1 MIPHSRP
8 TLGPDD
14 LWALSAVLDSGHL
27 SEGPRVAA
35 FEEMIAS
42 RLGSRAGV
50 AASSGTAALSL
61 ALRALRI
68 GPGDEVVL
76 PAYACSALGHAVRF
90 AGADPVLA
98 DVREDLALDPE
109 AAARRLNAKTR
120 AVVVVHPFG
129 HPVALEPFLEWDLPV
144 IEDCAQALGAALH
157 GWPAGSLGAV
167 AVCSFYAT
175 KMIAAGEGG
184 MLVSRHEDVVRR
196 ARAMRSGRGE
206 ATGAFNHKLTDL
218 AAALGLAQLRRLDSF
233 VARRR
238 EIADRYHA
246 AFAETALRIPER
258 ETGAEPCFSR
268 YIVRVPAEASLF
280 VGTLR
285 WRGVEAKR
293 AIADPLVATADP
305 DDFPE
310 AARAFEE
317 CVSLPIYP
325 SLDDGEAEHVVA
337 AVEEAL
343 EEVLEEVAA

>member
-1 MIPHSRP
+1 MIQHSRP
-8 TLGPDD
+8 TVGVDD
-14 LWALSAVLDSGHL
+14 VRAVSEVLESGHL

-35 FEEMIAS
+35 FEEAVAL
-42 RLGSRAGV
+42 RLGARGGV
-50 AASSGTAALSL
+50 AASSGTAALGL
-61 ALRALRI
+61 ALQALGI
-68 GPGDEVVL
+68 APGDEVVL

-90 AGADPVLA
+90 AGGSPVLA
-98 DVREDLALDPE
+98 DIRDDLALDPE
-109 AAARRLNAKTR
+109 DVARRLSGKTR

-129 HPVALEPFLEWDLPV
+129 HPVPLAQYLEWGLPV
-144 IEDCAQALGAALH
+144 IEDCAQALGATFH
-157 GWPAGSLGAV
+157 GRPAGSQGAV

-175 KMIAAGEGG
+175 KMIASGEGG
-184 MLVSRHEDVVRR
+184 MLVSRHENVLRR
-196 ARAMRSGRGE
+196 ARDLRGGRCG
-206 ATGAFNHKLTDL
+206 TPGAFNHKLSDL
-218 AAALGLAQLRRLDSF
+218 AAALGLAQLRQLDSF

-238 EIADRYHA
+238 EIADRYDA
-246 AFAETALRIPER
+246 AFAETALRIPKR
-258 ETGAEPCFSR
+258 EISAEPCFSR
-268 YIVRVPAEASLF
+268 YVVRVPAEASLF

-337 AVEEAL
+337 AVAEAL